1 MPYISEGVLQELL
14 EDQGLFDDEEK
25 KSKKGKVS
33 LEMEEEMREEVREE
47 VMEEGPSF
55 SGIFTSTT
63 KPEEL
68 ERLLP
73 KVC

>member
-1 MPYISEGVLQELL
+1 M